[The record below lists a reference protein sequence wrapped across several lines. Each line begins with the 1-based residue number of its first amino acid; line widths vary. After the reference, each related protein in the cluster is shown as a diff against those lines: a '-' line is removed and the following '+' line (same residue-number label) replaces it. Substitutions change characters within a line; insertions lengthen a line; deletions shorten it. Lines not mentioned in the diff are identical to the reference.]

1 MVMSRRIEPVTADRF
16 MAERPDDGRRHELI
30 DGMEIVTPAPIP
42 RHQVAVRRLTVL
54 LDSVV
59 PAGLEVLFAPVDWR
73 VDADTVVE
81 PDVLVVD
88 AEDLDGAFLT
98 RTPHLVVEVASP
110 STALYDRNLKRALY
124 ERAGVPAYWLL
135 EPDVPRLTVLER
147 EGGVL
152 VERATLSGAE
162 SADLTLPFPVT
173 VSPASLV

>member
-1 MVMSRRIEPVTADRF
+1 MVISSRIEPVTADRF

-42 RHQVAVRRLTVL
+42 RHQVAARQLTLL
-54 LDSVV
+54 LDRAV

-73 VDADTVVE
+73 VDEETVVE

-88 AEDLDGAFLT
+88 AGDLDGAFLT
-98 RTPHLVVEVASP
+98 RTPYLVVEIASP
-110 STALYDRNLKRALY
+110 STAMLDRNLKRALY

-135 EPDVPRLTVLER
+135 DLDGPMLTVLEL

-152 VERATLSGAE
+152 VERVSLTGEE
-162 SADLTLPFPVT
+162 SAELALPFPVT
-173 VSPASLV
+173 VSPAKLV